1 MTIDELLASAEQCLV
16 RMEQEEGDDL
26 DDINTWA
33 NAAQAYA
40 ATAQAMIM
48 AQMTTTGENVTT
60 GETVR
65 WLRVDTG
72 N

>member
-16 RMEQEEGDDL
+16 RMAQEEGDDL
-26 DDINTWA
+26 DAIDTWA
-33 NAAQAYA
+33 NAAQAYSGL
-40 ATAQAMIM
+40 AQAMM
-48 AQMTTTGENVTT
+48 LAQMTITGTDY
-60 GETVR
+60 GKIMR